1 MVSRLILVCC
11 LFAGG
16 TVLPGCATPPRKL
29 CLSGCVNSASIRAH
43 RMVQSCMERA
53 TSRVAYRTVVKRLP
67 LNPLEIEPAQLLNS
81 RRPTAAEAKI
91 LSAMQKELRT
101 CTGLTKLE
109 DLHPDPVMARLI
121 RQTERDADGVV
132 DELIARRLSW
142 GEANKRRFVL
152 ATELDAEL
160 HRESPT
166 AAGASSADLPP
177 PDSPAPVI
185 R

>member
-1 MVSRLILVCC
+1 MVSRLILLCC

-16 TVLPGCATPPRKL
+16 AVLPGCATRPRTL
-29 CLSGCVNSASIRAH
+29 CLSGCVNSASIRAN

-53 TSRVAYRTVVKRLP
+53 TSRAAYRAVVRRLP
-67 LNPLEIEPAQLLNS
+67 LNPLGIEPAQLLNS
-81 RRPTAAEAKI
+81 RRPSAAEAKI
-91 LSAMQKELRT
+91 LSAMQKELRA
-101 CTGLTKLE
+101 CTGLAKLE
-109 DLHPDPVMARLI
+109 DLHPDPGMARRI

-152 ATELDAEL
+152 ATELGAEL
-160 HRESPT
+160 QRELPT
-166 AAGASSADLPP
+166 ASGVSVADLPP
-177 PDSPAPVI
+177 PDSSAPVV